1 MTHMLKIGLE
11 QIEDADRR
19 RLVACVLELLKKF
32 LTDDLISVVVFGSV
46 ARGRPGPDSDTDVI
60 LVASNMPRSLSERME
75 ILARLLVEFSKTQVC
90 EELNRK
96 RLNTWVQFHPLTEE
110 EAKLHRPIYLDV
122 VEDGIVIYDR
132 GGFIERVME
141 GFKSKL
147 EALGAKRVFLEDGS
161 WYWDLKPSIK
171 RGEVVEV

>member
-1 MTHMLKIGLE
+1 MLKIGLE
-11 QIEDADRR
+11 QITDADRR
-19 RLVACVLELLKKF
+19 RLVTYILELLRS
-32 LTDDLISVVVFGSV
+32 LLGDDLISVVVFGSV
-46 ARGRPGPDSDTDVI
+46 ARGRADLNSDTDVI

-75 ILARLLVEFSKTQVC
+75 ILANLLVEFSKTQTC

-96 RLNTWVQFHPLTEE
+96 GLNTWVQFHPLTME
-110 EAKLHRPIYLDV
+110 EAELHRPIYLDV
-122 VEDGIVIYDR
+122 VEDGIIVYDR
-132 GGFIERVME
+132 GGFIKRVME

-171 RGEVVEV
+171 RGEVVEI

>member
-1 MTHMLKIGLE
+1 MLKIGLE
-11 QIEDADRR
+11 QITDTDRR
-19 RLVACVLELLKKF
+19 RLVTCILELLVNF
-32 LTDDLISVVVFGSV
+32 LRDNLISVVVFGSV
-46 ARGRPGPDSDTDVI
+46 ARGRAGLDSDTDVI

-75 ILARLLVEFSKTQVC
+75 VLANLLVEFSKTQIH

-96 RLNTWVQFHPLTEE
+96 GLNTWVQFHPLTAE
-110 EAKLHRPIYLDV
+110 EAELHRPIYLDV
-122 VEDGIVIYDR
+122 VEDGIIVYDR

-141 GFKSKL
+141 GFRSRL
-147 EALGAKRVFLEDGS
+147 EALGARRIFLEDGS

>member
-1 MTHMLKIGLE
+1 MLKIGLE
-11 QIEDADRR
+11 QITDVDRR
-19 RLVACVLELLKKF
+19 RLVTYILELLRSF
-32 LTDDLISVVVFGSV
+32 LGDDLISVVVFGSV
-46 ARGRPGPDSDTDVI
+46 ARGRADLNSDTDVI

-75 ILARLLVEFSKTQVC
+75 ILANLLVEFSKTQTC
-90 EELNRK
+90 EELNR
-96 RLNTWVQFHPLTEE
+96 RGLNSWVQFHPLTME
-110 EAKLHRPIYLDV
+110 EAELHRPIYLDV
-122 VEDGIVIYDR
+122 VEDGIIVYDR
-132 GGFIERVME
+132 GGFIKRVME

>member
-1 MTHMLKIGLE
+1 MLKIGLE
-11 QIEDADRR
+11 QITDADRR
-19 RLVACVLELLKKF
+19 RLVTYILELLRSF
-32 LTDDLISVVVFGSV
+32 LGDDLISVVVFGSV
-46 ARGRPGPDSDTDVI
+46 ARGRADLNSDTDVI

-75 ILARLLVEFSKTQVC
+75 ILANLLVEFSKTQTC

-96 RLNTWVQFHPLTEE
+96 GLNTWVQFHPLTME
-110 EAKLHRPIYLDV
+110 EAELHRPIYLDV
-122 VEDGIVIYDR
+122 VEDGIIVYDR
-132 GGFIERVME
+132 GGFIKRVME

-147 EALGAKRVFLEDGS
+147 EALGAKRIFLEDGS

>member
-1 MTHMLKIGLE
+1 MLKIGLE
-11 QIEDADRR
+11 QITDADRR
-19 RLVACVLELLKKF
+19 RLVTYILELLRSF
-32 LTDDLISVVVFGSV
+32 LGDDLISVVVFGSV
-46 ARGRPGPDSDTDVI
+46 ARGRADLNSDTDVI

-75 ILARLLVEFSKTQVC
+75 ILANLLVEFSKTQTC

-96 RLNTWVQFHPLTEE
+96 GLNTWVQFHPLTME
-110 EAKLHRPIYLDV
+110 EAELHRPIYLDV
-122 VEDGIVIYDR
+122 VEDGIIVYDR
-132 GGFIERVME
+132 GGFIKRVME

-171 RGEVVEV
+171 RGEVVEI

>member
-1 MTHMLKIGLE
+1 MLKIGLE
-11 QIEDADRR
+11 QITDADRR
-19 RLVACVLELLKKF
+19 RLVTYILELLRS
-32 LTDDLISVVVFGSV
+32 LLGDDLISVVVFGSV
-46 ARGRPGPDSDTDVI
+46 ARGRADLNSDTDVI

-75 ILARLLVEFSKTQVC
+75 ILANLLVEFSKTQTC
-90 EELNRK
+90 EELNR
-96 RLNTWVQFHPLTEE
+96 RGLNTWVQFHPLTME
-110 EAKLHRPIYLDV
+110 EAELHRPIYLDV
-122 VEDGIVIYDR
+122 VEDGIIVYDR
-132 GGFIERVME
+132 GGFIKRVME